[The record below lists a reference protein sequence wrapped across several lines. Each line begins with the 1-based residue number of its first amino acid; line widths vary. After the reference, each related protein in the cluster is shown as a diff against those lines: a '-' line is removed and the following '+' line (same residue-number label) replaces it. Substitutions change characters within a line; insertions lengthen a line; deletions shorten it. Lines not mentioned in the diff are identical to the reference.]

1 MRNRSPL
8 LMISATLFASVASAT
23 TPTSNDPNFA
33 LSLLKS
39 GLSGPSNGAVFR
51 PATGDLVVSQ
61 FGANQVSLVN
71 ATSGAT
77 SLFASQTAPDEVAV
91 RLSDGLVAVKTH
103 PDGPIDFFDSTG
115 TFQGSIPAGI
125 PDGCITGL
133 AFDAS
138 GNLFVAAGP
147 PTPVLGGCL
156 PIGWAVYEFSGSTP
170 WTASPAT
177 VVSGLNGLEGLAF
190 SGTHLLAISFTA
202 GNLYQISGSTAT
214 TIASV
219 PSASLTQPTGVAVDP
234 LTGDVY
240 VSEFLCASTAIP
252 CPTGSDVLKLPA
264 GGTTFTVFATG
275 FTKPIGLGF
284 DTAGSLYVND
294 FGTGDLWK
302 FIRGVTATLTFPV
315 GTSTQVANFNPT
327 DPVNHHSWK
336 ATVNAA
342 TPFTF
347 TLSAFETTCGNSCPS
362 GIDNDPSDFQC
373 RFHEYFSGD
382 SQLPK
387 PVPYVENG
395 TMCAFYRVDNPP
407 PDADIASDIL
417 FTIGYNEPGGSGTSF
432 CGSMGA
438 ATRIIRDPSEP
449 PPDDAALNHSFAVD
463 FTDFFNPAGMP
474 GDPTISGDNSKTF
487 SDYVVAC
494 RFPIG
499 SAVFLRPKAG
509 AIFNTGSAVPFM
521 VRVKNSTTGAFITD
535 AATAP
540 NSMPLSIFFNG
551 ALIPTFGNPG
561 GSPGFW
567 TYNAVDNV
575 YMANAKTP
583 KGAAPGNYTACI
595 DSFRD
600 PTAIPSPPPYFVHT
614 CVTFALK

>member
-1 MRNRSPL
+1 MRERSL
-8 LMISATLFASVASAT
+8 LFMISVTLFASVGSAT

-33 LSLLKS
+33 VSLLKS
-39 GLSGPSNGAVFR
+39 GLSGPANGVVFR

-77 SLFASQTAPDEVAV
+77 SSFASQTAPDEVAV
-91 RLSDGLVAVKTH
+91 RLSDGLIAVKTH
-103 PDGPIDFFDSTG
+103 PDGPVDFYNSTG
-115 TFQGSIPAGI
+115 TFQGSIPAGT

-147 PTPVLGGCL
+147 ATLVPGGCM
-156 PIGWAVYEFSGSTP
+156 PTGWAVYEFSGSTP
-170 WTASPAT
+170 WTASAAT
-177 VVSGLNGLEGLAF
+177 VVSGLNALEGLAF
-190 SGTHLLAISFTA
+190 SGSNLLALSFTA
-202 GNLYQISGSTAT
+202 GNLYH
-214 TIASV
+214 
-219 PSASLTQPTGVAVDP
+219 
-234 LTGDVY
+234 
-240 VSEFLCASTAIP
+240 
-252 CPTGSDVLKLPA
+252 
-264 GGTTFTVFATG
+264 G
-275 FTKPIGLGF
+275 FTNPIGLGF

-294 FGTGDLWK
+294 FGAGDLWK
-302 FIRGVTATLTFPV
+302 FTRGVTATLSFPA
-315 GTSTQVANFNPT
+315 GTSTQVANFNPNDT
-327 DPVNHHSWK
+327 VNHHSWK
-336 ATVNAA
+336 ATVDAA
-342 TPFTF
+342 VPFTF
-347 TLSAFETTCGNSCPS
+347 TLSAFETTCGNGCPS

-395 TMCAFYRVDNPP
+395 TMCTFYRVDNPP
-407 PDADIASDIL
+407 PDIDILSDIL
-417 FTIGYNEPGGSGTSF
+417 FTIGYNEPGGPGTSF

-449 PPDDAALNHSFAVD
+449 PPADAALNHSFAID

-487 SDYVVAC
+487 SDFVAAC
-494 RFPIG
+494 RFPTG
-499 SAVFLRPKAG
+499 SAVFVRPKAG
-509 AIFNTGSAVPFM
+509 ATFNTGSSVPFM
-521 VRVKNSTTGAFITD
+521 VQVKNSTTGAFITD

-567 TYNAVDNV
+567 TYDPVDNV
-575 YMANAKTP
+575 YTANAKTP
-583 KGAAPGNYTACI
+583 KVALPGAYTACI

-614 CVTFALK
+614 CVTFTLR